1 MTNLVSSTTKSY
13 AFFALA
19 LTAAYWGIVSLPYMA
34 SVLNQYIG
42 IDPLVWIGSG
52 GVLGPKKMVLLHW
65 IALGVSG
72 LLVAGLALTL
82 TQPGRLSRILILLT
96 VLPVIW
102 VSNIWINMSMQGEYA
117 KRIHATRLAT
127 VDYDA
132 IFDREILRSADIKT
146 YDDFYQAV
154 DANYNRYSEVLRKRW
169 NIQNEDRLKA
179 IFYLVTTSNLFAFGD
194 KIDRLGSGCANL
206 NEESGGNVRNPDVLG
221 VRYYLDTN
229 IGCCSDYATI
239 LYFLLTEAGIEN
251 RMVAL
256 PIHGHWINEVQLD
269 GKWQALDANIGAFYQ
284 YSWAEMVE
292 GSNPFEVLLFP
303 VLSFDISKSSYRPI
317 MNMFRQKILMVAAS
331 GAEAGVAYAVP
342 KSMLP
347 PYQNMKPLKN

>member
-1 MTNLVSSTTKSY
+1 MPCL
-13 AFFALA
+13 
-19 LTAAYWGIVSLPYMA
+19 SLPYMA
-34 SVLNQYIG
+34 SVLNHYIG

-72 LLVAGLALTL
+72 LLGAGLLATISR
-82 TQPGRLSRILILLT
+82 PGRKVRILILIT

-132 IFDREILRSADIKT
+132 IFDREIIRSPDIKT
-146 YDDFYQAV
+146 YDDLFQAV
-154 DANYNRYSEVLRKRW
+154 DANYNRHADALRKRW
-169 NIQNEDRLKA
+169 AIQNDDRLKA
-179 IFYLVTTSNLFAFGD
+179 IFYLVTASNMFAFGD
-194 KIDRLGSGCANL
+194 KVDELGSGCANL
-206 NEESGGNVRNPDVLG
+206 NEENGGKLRDPDVLG

-229 IGCCSDYATI
+229 IGCCTDYATI
-239 LYFLLTEAGIEN
+239 LYFFLTKAGIES

-256 PIHGHWINEVQLD
+256 PIHGHWVNEVKLD
-269 GKWQALDANIGAFYQ
+269 GKWQALDANIGGFYQ

-292 GSNPFEVLLFP
+292 GSDPFEVLLFP
-303 VLSFDISKSSYRPI
+303 VLSFDSSKPSYRPI
-317 MNMFRQKILMVAAS
+317 MSMFRNKVLMVAAS
-331 GAEAGVAYAVP
+331 GAERGVIYTVP
-342 KSMLP
+342 DTSLP
-347 PYQNMKPLKN
+347 PYKDMKPLKK